1 MASNVTTAA
10 ESNLVK
16 ASLLKRAREIDFTK
30 RFGQNAV
37 PKLLEAL
44 GVTRK
49 IPCIEGTTLYLYEM
63 SGTLQNGE
71 VPEGEIIPLTKIE
84 QTKTPIGAITLKKWR
99 KATSAEAIL
108 KSGANTAITE
118 TDNKLMSLVQKGIR
132 SDFFDFI
139 EGIQNTTAVSG
150 DTLQAVLAKSWAN
163 LQVLFE
169 DDTIEPVHFVN
180 PLDIGDYL
188 ATAQISTQTAFGM
201 RYVEDFL
208 GLGRVILTSQVDAG
222 TVYSTAQDNLIMYY
236 LTMGGDIAEQF
247 ELTADETGYVGIS
260 SGNPTKERAQVESL
274 VMSGIDLLVEYA
286 AGVVTGTINPS

>member
-16 ASLLKRAREIDFTK
+16 ATLLKRAREIDFTK
-30 RFGQNAV
+30 RFGGNAV

-84 QTKTPIGAITLKKWR
+84 QTKTPIGSITLKKWR

-132 SDFFDFI
+132 SDFFDFL
-139 EGIQNTTAVSG
+139 EGIQNTTSVSG

-208 GLGRVILTSQVDAG
+208 GLGRVILTSQVD
-222 TVYSTAQDNLIMYY
+222 T
-236 LTMGGDIAEQF
+236 
-247 ELTADETGYVGIS
+247 
-260 SGNPTKERAQVESL
+260 R
-274 VMSGIDLLVEYA
+274 
-286 AGVVTGTINPS
+286 